1 MTPLAR
7 TSLSLIAASA
17 LVFGLAVPAQAQPQ
31 PAASATSQVAATA
44 LPAFE
49 PTVDRVARAV
59 LNAVQP
65 PAGAPA
71 IEVVVDP
78 LLDGRTG
85 QQTIAG
91 ETAGRRIA
99 ALIAKDYP
107 RLRLVEFTPQA
118 LARKPLVLM
127 GTISSLDSVGQ
138 DTGAQLLAAA
148 NPKATAVWFTV
159 ARASDGHVVAKSQA
173 QAAPETVDQRPVLA
187 QAYGPVWLPDKAV
200 QAYLESCRQTKVG
213 DRLSAEYVAQLEAAA
228 LLASADAALAARNPS
243 KALDLYRKA
252 AEAPGGRQLRTLNGL
267 YAALDRLGQRRPAE
281 EAFKDLIAYGFENRQ
296 VAVKLLFRPG
306 TPQFAETRETRR
318 YTMWLRQI
326 ATVAAA
332 QNQCVEVVGHTSP
345 TGLAVLND
353 RLSQLRADR
362 VRDRLDETV
371 RGLKQ
376 RTIAR
381 GVGSRENIVG
391 TGRDD
396 ASDALDRRVEFKPL
410 ACS

>member
-1 MTPLAR
+1 MSSPRLPLA
-7 TSLSLIAASA
+7 LIAAGA
-17 LVFGLAVPAQAQPQ
+17 LWTGLASPAMAQQ
-31 PAASATSQVAATA
+31 PAAPSPAPQAAA
-44 LPAFE
+44 APLPSFE
-49 PTVDRVARAV
+49 ATVDRVARTV
-59 LNAVQP
+59 LDRVQP
-65 PAGAPA
+65 AAGLPA

-85 QQTIAG
+85 LQTVAG

-99 ALIAKDYP
+99 ALIARDYP
-107 RLRLVEFTPQA
+107 RLRLVAFTPEA

-138 DTGAQLLAAA
+138 DTGAALLASA

-159 ARASDGHVVAKSQA
+159 ARSSDGEVIAKSQA
-173 QAAPETVDQRPVLA
+173 QASPETVDQRPVLA

-200 QAYLESCRQTKVG
+200 QAYLESCRRTKVG
-213 DRLSAEYVAQLEAAA
+213 ERLAADYVAQLEAGA
-228 LLASADAALAARNPS
+228 LLASADAALAARNPRQ
-243 KALDLYRKA
+243 ALELYRKA

-267 YAALDRLGQRRPAE
+267 YAALDRLGQRKQAE
-281 EAFKDLIAYGFENRQ
+281 AAFADLIAYGFENRQ
-296 VAVKLLFRPG
+296 LSVKLLFRPG

-318 YTMWLRQI
+318 YGMWLRQI
-326 ATVAAA
+326 ATVAGA
-332 QNQCVEVVGHTSP
+332 QGQCIEVIGHTSP
-345 TGLAVLND
+345 TGPALLNE

-362 VRDRLDETV
+362 IRDRLDEQV

-410 ACS
+410 ACG

>member
-1 MTPLAR
+1 MTSPRLPLP
-7 TSLSLIAASA
+7 LIAAGA
-17 LVFGLAVPAQAQPQ
+17 LWLGLAGPAKAQQ
-31 PAASATSQVAATA
+31 PSQQPTPPAPATAAA

-49 PTVDRVARAV
+49 ATVDRVARTI
-59 LNAVQP
+59 LGRIQP
-65 PAGAPA
+65 AAGSAPLE
-71 IEVVVDP
+71 IVVDP

-91 ETAGRRIA
+91 ESAGRRIA
-99 ALIAKDYP
+99 AIVAKEFP
-107 RLRLVEFTPQA
+107 RLKLVDFTPAA

-138 DTGAQLLAAA
+138 DTGAALLASA

-159 ARASDGHVVAKSQA
+159 ARSSDGEVIAKSQA

-187 QAYGPVWLPDKAV
+187 QAYGPVWLPDRAV

-213 DRLSAEYVAQLEAAA
+213 ERLSAEYVAQLEAGA
-228 LLASADAALAARNPS
+228 LLASADAALAARNPRQ
-243 KALDLYRKA
+243 ALELYRKA

-267 YAALDRLGQRRPAE
+267 YAALERLGQRRQADA
-281 EAFKDLIAYGFENRQ
+281 AFADLVAYGFENRQ
-296 VAVKLLFRPG
+296 LSVKLLFRPG

-318 YTMWLRQI
+318 YAMWLRQI
-326 ATVAAA
+326 ATAAGG
-332 QNQCVEVVGHTSP
+332 QGQCIEVVGHTSP
-345 TGLAVLND
+345 TGPAALND
-353 RLSQLRADR
+353 RLSQLRAER
-362 VRDRLDETV
+362 IRDRLDEQV

-376 RTIAR
+376 RIIAR

>member
-1 MTPLAR
+1 MYSPRTPSRRLP
-7 TSLSLIAASA
+7 LPLVAAGA
-17 LVFGLAVPAQAQPQ
+17 LWLGLAGPAEAQQ
-31 PAASATSQVAATA
+31 PPAPSAKAAA

-49 PTVDRVARAV
+49 ATVDRVARAV
-59 LNAVQP
+59 LTAVQP
-65 PAGAPA
+65 AAGASP
-71 IEVVVDP
+71 IEIVIDP

-85 QQTIAG
+85 QQTVAG
-91 ETAGRRIA
+91 ESAGRRIA
-99 ALIAKDYP
+99 ALVAKDYP
-107 RLRLVEFTPQA
+107 RLKLVDFTPAA

-138 DTGAQLLAAA
+138 DTGAALLASA

-159 ARASDGHVVAKSQA
+159 ARSSDGEVVAKSQA

-187 QAYGPVWLPDKAV
+187 QAYGPVWLPDRAV
-200 QAYLESCRQTKVG
+200 QAYLESCRRTKVG
-213 DRLSAEYVAQLEAAA
+213 ERLAADYVAQLEAGA
-228 LLASADAALAARNPS
+228 LLASADAALAARKPRE
-243 KALDLYRKA
+243 ALELYRKA

-267 YAALDRLGQRRPAE
+267 YAALDRLGQRKQAE
-281 EAFKDLIAYGFENRQ
+281 AAFADLIAYGFENRQ
-296 VAVKLLFRPG
+296 LAVKLLFRPG

-318 YTMWLRQI
+318 YAMWLRQI

-332 QNQCVEVVGHTSP
+332 QSQCVEVVGHTSP
-345 TGLAVLND
+345 TGPALLNE

-362 VRDRLDETV
+362 IRDRLDEQA
-371 RGLKQ
+371 RGLRQ

-410 ACS
+410 ACG